1 MTIGSTKR
9 DGLIAGN
16 HPLAAKEI
24 TITGPA
30 EFRRGDV
37 VGAITAGGY
46 ALANST
52 ATNGSQ
58 NAIGIITDDIVVETG
73 VNIVTTMYV
82 KGEFNQRQLRFGGSD
97 TVENHRRR
105 MTEIG
110 LLIRETRI

>member
-1 MTIGSTKR
+1 MIIGSTKR

-16 HPLAAKEI
+16 YPLAAKAI

-30 EFRRGDV
+30 EFKRGDV
-37 VGAITAGGY
+37 IGEITTGGY
-46 ALANST
+46 ALANSA

-58 NAIGIITDDIVVETG
+58 NAIGIITDNINAESGT
-73 VNIVTTMYV
+73 NIVTTMYV
-82 KGEFNQRQLRFGGSD
+82 KGEFNQRQLRFAGND
-97 TVENHRRR
+97 TVEKHRRR

>member
-16 HPLAAKEI
+16 YPLAAKEI

-30 EFRRGDV
+30 EFKRGDV
-37 VGAITAGGY
+37 VGAITTGGY
-46 ALANST
+46 ALADST

-58 NAIGIITDDIVVETG
+58 NVIGIMTDDIVAESGASV
-73 VNIVTTMYV
+73 VTTMYV
-82 KGEFNQRQLRFGGSD
+82 KGEFNQRQLRFGGTD